1 MLVQKKSNLMLVVLL
16 AFATFVS
23 SCKRTE
29 KLVEQGRYDEAI
41 AYATKK
47 LSGKK
52 RKKEKYVKG
61 LERAFAKATR
71 RDMER
76 IAMLEKRPRSEERIV
91 AVYREIR
98 LRQEKVEPLLPLL
111 SKNGY
116 YAEFQFVK
124 VNELEAIALKKA
136 AAALYEDAQQLL
148 TDAERGDKNAAR
160 KAHRKLDKIDGYV
173 RNYKDVQDLKYHART
188 LGTTH
193 ILFEMKNNAQ
203 VVLPQEFEKEVLRM
217 GTDQLNGGWNR
228 FYLTP
233 PTERN
238 IDFKVRMNITQ
249 IDVSPERITERE
261 YVDSKEIQDGY
272 DYVLD
277 ENGNVLKDTL
287 GNDVKVPRN
296 VLIRARVFEVFQSK
310 AAIVGGHL
318 EYIDVK
324 NNDLV
329 KSTPISVEAVFENYA
344 SRFNG
349 DRRAL
354 SDFSIGRCDTQPL
367 PFPAD
372 VDLLLEAA
380 EQMKPIV
387 KKEILYSKLI

>member
-1 MLVQKKSNLMLVVLL
+1 MVVLKKSNVMLIVLL

-52 RKKEKYVKG
+52 RKRTKHVKG
-61 LERAFAKATR
+61 LERAFEKATR
-71 RDMER
+71 RDMDR
-76 IAMLEKRPRSEERIV
+76 IAQLEKRPGSEERIV
-91 AVYREIR
+91 EVYRHIR
-98 LRQEKVEPLLPLL
+98 ERQEKVEPLLPLL
-111 SKNGY
+111 SKKGY
-116 YAEFQFVK
+116 YAEFNFVR
-124 VNELEAIALKKA
+124 VNDLETAAIDKA
-136 AAALYEDAQQLL
+136 AAALYDDAQQLL
-148 TDAERGDKNAAR
+148 EDAERGDKYAAR
-160 KAHRKLDKIDGYV
+160 NAHRKLDKIDSYV
-173 RNYKDVQDLKYHART
+173 RNYKDVRDLKYHARS

-203 VVLPQEFEKEVLRM
+203 VVLPQEFEKELLRM
-217 GTDQLNGGWNR
+217 GTDELNDGWNR
-228 FYLTP
+228 FHLRSPVEET
-233 PTERN
+233 
-238 IDFKVRMNITQ
+238 IDFKVQMNITQ
-249 IDVSPERITERE
+249 IDVSPERIKERE

-287 GNDVKVPRN
+287 GNDIKVARN

-318 EYIDVK
+318 EYIDLK
-324 NNDLV
+324 NNNLI
-329 KSTPISVEAVFENYA
+329 KSTPISVEAIFENYA
-344 SRFNG
+344 SRFSG

-354 SDFSIGRCDTQPL
+354 SNGSRNRCDTQPL